1 MAERYICIHG
11 HFYQPPRENPWLEA
25 IEVQDSA
32 YPYHDWNERISSE
45 CYGPNGSSRILDSEG
60 RIEKIFN
67 NYSKISFNFG
77 PTLLAWLEAK
87 APEVYRAVLEA
98 DRESQKYY
106 SGHGSALAQP
116 YNHMIMPLS
125 NLRDKETQVVWGIQD
140 FERRFGRQA
149 EGMWLPETAVDL
161 ETLDV
166 LAQHGIKFT
175 ILSPYQAARV
185 RAIGARG
192 WREVSGGRVDPS
204 VAYRVRLRYGRMMNV
219 FFYDGPISRGVAF
232 EGLLAKGE
240 LLAERLLGAFSEDRD
255 SPQLVHIATD
265 GETYGHHHAYGD
277 MALAYAL
284 HYIEA
289 KNEAKLTNYGEFLER
304 HPPTREVRI
313 IENSSW
319 SCPHG
324 VERWRS
330 DCGCNSGGHPSWNQ
344 QWRSPLRVALD
355 ALRDEVK
362 PLFARRGKDLFKDPW
377 VARNDYINVV
387 LDRSRENLSQF
398 LAQHATHELS
408 EKENIE
414 ALKLME
420 LQRHLMLM
428 YTSCGWFFDELS
440 GIETVQVIQYA
451 GRALQLAEELFARPF
466 EPVFLGLL
474 EKAESNLPEQGD
486 GRAIFEAFVRP
497 AAVDLEK
504 VGAHYAVS
512 SLFEH
517 YNHETRIYCYT
528 VHLKDYKLLHEGKTR
543 LAVGRAE
550 ISSEVTWESRQI
562 TFGVLHLGDHNLSG
576 GVREFLGEEA
586 YQAMVEEVTAGFEGG
601 DLREQLRIVEQH
613 FGSTTYTL
621 KLLFRDQQQ
630 HILRLILQSALAE
643 AEAAYRQIYERG
655 APLMRFVT
663 GLGLAQPRRFQMAA
677 EFTLNAEL
685 QSLLQSDNLDV
696 NHTRALLDETRRAG
710 VPLDSATLEFSL
722 RRNIEELARRFHAEP
737 EDPARLQA
745 FEVAVD
751 VAAMLPFETR
761 LWQPQNVFYDVLQKR
776 YPDIQARAAQGEE
789 SARAW
794 CDSFRSLG
802 SKLSV
807 RVSEDL

>member
-25 IEVQDSA
+25 IEIQGSA
-32 YPYHDWNERISSE
+32 HPYHDWNERIASE
-45 CYGPNGSSRILDSEG
+45 CYGPNGASRILDSEG
-60 RIEKIFN
+60 RIEKIVN
-67 NYSKISFNFG
+67 NYSRISFNFG
-77 PTLLAWLEAK
+77 PTLLAWMESK
-87 APEVYRAVLEA
+87 APEIYRAVLEA
-98 DRESQKYY
+98 DEESQKHF

-116 YNHMIMPLS
+116 YNHMIMPLA
-125 NLRDKETQVVWGIQD
+125 NVRDKETQVVWGIRD
-140 FERRFGRQA
+140 FERRFRRRP

-161 ETLDV
+161 GTLDV

-175 ILSPYQAARV
+175 VLSPHQAARV
-185 RAIGARG
+185 RTIGARG
-192 WREVSGGRVDPS
+192 WRETSGGRVDPS
-204 VAYRVRLRYGRMMNV
+204 VAYRIRLRYGRTMNV
-219 FFYDGPISRGVAF
+219 VFYDGPISRGVAF

-240 LLAERLLGAFSEDRD
+240 TLAERLLGAFSEERD
-255 SPQLVHIATD
+255 GPQLVHIATD

-284 HYIEA
+284 DYIEA
-289 KNEAKLTNYGEFLER
+289 KNLAKLTNYGEFLEH
-304 HPPTREVRI
+304 HPPAREVRI

-330 DCGCNSGGHPSWNQ
+330 DCGCNSGMHPSWHQ
-344 QWRSPLRVALD
+344 QWRAPLREALD
-355 ALRDEVK
+355 ALRDEIN
-362 PLFARRGKDLFKDPW
+362 PLFAKRGKEYFKDPW
-377 VARNDYINVV
+377 EARNDYIDVV
-387 LDRSRENLSQF
+387 LDRSRGNVGQF
-398 LAQHATHELS
+398 IAQHASHELGES
-408 EKENIE
+408 ENAE

-451 GRALQLAEELFARPF
+451 GRAIQLAEELFGRSF
-466 EPVFLGLL
+466 EPAFLELL
-474 EKAESNLPEQGD
+474 EKAKSNIPEPRD

-497 AAVDLEK
+497 AAVDLKK

-512 SLFEH
+512 SLFEP
-517 YNHETRIYCYT
+517 YNQETRIYCYT
-528 VHLKDYKLLHEGKTR
+528 VNLADYKLLHEGKTR
-543 LAVGRAE
+543 LAVGRAAIRSE
-550 ISSEVTWESRQI
+550 ITWESQQI

-576 GVREFLGEEA
+576 GVREFLGQEA
-586 YQAMVEEVTAGFEGG
+586 YQAMVEEVSAVFERG
-601 DLREQLRIVEQH
+601 DLREQLRIVDEH

-621 KLLFRDQQQ
+621 KLLFRDQQH
-630 HILRLILQSALAE
+630 HILKLILQSSLAE
-643 AEAAYRQIYERG
+643 AEAAYRQIYEHG

-663 GLGLAQPRRFQMAA
+663 SLGLPQPRGLQMAA

-685 QSLLQSDNLDV
+685 QRLLQSDDLDV
-696 NHTRALLDETRRAG
+696 NHARALLDETRRAG

-722 RRNIEELARRFHAEP
+722 RRNIEEVAARFHAQP
-737 EDPARLQA
+737 EDLARLQA
-745 FEVAVD
+745 FEAAVD

-761 LWQPQNVFYDVLQKR
+761 LWQPQNVFYDVMQKR
-776 YPDIQARAAQGEE
+776 YPDIQSRAAKGEE

-794 CDSFRSLG
+794 SDSFYSLG
-802 SKLSV
+802 AKLSV
-807 RVSEDL
+807 RVA